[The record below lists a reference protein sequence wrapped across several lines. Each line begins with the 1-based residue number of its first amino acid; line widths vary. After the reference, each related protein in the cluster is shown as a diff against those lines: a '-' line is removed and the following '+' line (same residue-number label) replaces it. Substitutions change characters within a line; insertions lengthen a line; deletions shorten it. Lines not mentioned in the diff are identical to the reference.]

1 MPVRPSIDISPG
13 SLQTFWILP
22 LIIKV
27 KASYRHRY
35 RQTETHIDTLTEIH
49 RDTWRQTQKD
59 TQADTQTHIDRHTV
73 TQTHIDTQRYTKH
86 TQSQLLGLSPVFFT
100 LC

>member
-13 SLQTFWILP
+13 SLQTFWISP

-27 KASYRHRY
+27 KASYRTQIQIDRDTY
-35 RQTETHIDTLTEIH
+35 RHTH